1 MTTKQREAIK
11 TLSDTNILMNI
22 QRDTALSIRLS
33 IETALALIKEQSA
46 ELLQKN
52 AEIAEKDAEI
62 EKKDKIIDLMS
73 EQLAGLTIFDTE
85 KDEPLILT
93 DKEEVINYFE
103 NKVNSKIQ

>member
-1 MTTKQREAIK
+1 MTTEQREILAKIAELNFLLEGQAK
-11 TLSDTNILMNI
+11 EEFSPVLQEVLS
-22 QRDTALSIRLS
+22 
-33 IETALALIKEQSA
+33 LIKEQSA

-52 AEIAEKDAEI
+52 TELAEKNAEI

-73 EQLAGLTIFDTE
+73 EQLAGLTIWNTE

>member
-1 MTTKQREAIK
+1 MTTEQREILAKIAELNFLLEGQAK
-11 TLSDTNILMNI
+11 EEFSPVLQEVLS
-22 QRDTALSIRLS
+22 
-33 IETALALIKEQSA
+33 LIKEQSA

-73 EQLAGLTIFDTE
+73 EQLAGLTIWNTE